1 MTDLIARLRLEAT
14 AGNLPAV
21 AGQTRNAVDGVRDAV
36 QRTGPAM
43 ASAEAGANRLAGGLD
58 RAGDQAQRFETRMGG
73 AGRSVSLLNSLLGGA
88 ALGAFANDI
97 SKAAFAAG
105 GLEMGLGAV
114 TGGAAQAKGELA
126 FVRDEAGRLGLIA
139 QTTAKDF
146 MDLAAATNETKLAG
160 RDTREIWLATAEAG
174 MALGRTPEQV
184 GRGLGA
190 LQQIASKHIVS
201 MEEIRQ
207 QLAEAIPGAVQIAS
221 RAMGMG
227 SAAFNE
233 LVESGKLTADVFLPK
248 FAAQLR
254 SEYGPAIENYL
265 TTPLGMARQ
274 EIGKTGT
281 SLNDLRAATGEGF
294 LEGVTSGL
302 ASLNAELG
310 DGETAANAR
319 EIGMA
324 LGEGAAMAAEVV
336 AFLVDHVD
344 DLQMAMTAAAGVG
357 LVRMLVSTAQAAQ
370 QATAAYLAKGGA
382 ARASTLMAQQGLA
395 AEAAALGGVRGA
407 IIQAAAAEVAAA
419 QAVRS
424 GAVARELAA
433 KAAHDQARADL
444 ANIASSSTLAQRRA
458 ALAVAEAELAAARNA
473 SAAAAGR
480 VAVAEAGHARSLTV
494 MGQAAS
500 LAKGGM
506 GALLAMVGGP
516 WGAAFLA
523 AAAAVMW
530 TTNAIQA
537 QEKKFNDVNKAVAET
552 KAEYDALRAA
562 QQAVAGTGVQVISAQ
577 DQAAVAA
584 ASLTGEVDKLA
595 DAHWRAAAAAKAQIL
610 EILRLKA
617 LEAGDQAASAVENF
631 NTRRQGLRGQAYV
644 AMAGGGRAAAP
655 GQVAGLYES
664 ADAKAIKTEEFAT
677 MVAGGENARIAL
689 QTYQTEQ
696 ARDLSNYR
704 PETSTASGGGTK
716 DKNKGKTPRD
726 RVGDLRDDLRLE
738 EAALKSHAEAAL
750 AGERALDAWRIADAG
765 AQAVARAGLKE
776 TDAAAK
782 AIRDQAE
789 AVEKLAIADER
800 IEQAAA
806 FARSAQVDTEAL
818 KRRATAAAGGRTAL
832 EQLRVTEAGLDVL
845 RQARVDSLD
854 QLEGLERQ
862 AVQTA
867 LDAATARERE
877 AIATEK
883 AEAAGKSI
891 EDMDREIAAE
901 GRRQAAIG
909 RGIEAETAYVRA
921 EFIRQEVERAGLELT
936 DDAARAIIEKAD
948 ALFRLQA
955 ISDGSQMAADAE
967 RELRMMRLSN
977 REREIAV
984 RAETF
989 LAQLAAT
996 RLDLTEQERAA
1007 LADRAARAD
1016 LEAEETAAAI
1026 GRITTSLR
1034 DGFVKDGKLGME
1046 QIGDYAEERL
1056 RAAVYDAFLAKPID
1070 ILVNASVNIVN
1081 DLAKQFLSSAMGQG
1095 GLGGMLG
1102 GSGALAQMIPGI
1114 GQAVAVAAISSGLSG
1129 QIAAAM
1135 GGNSEKAS
1143 KWGILGMVPGLI
1155 AGLGDKADRPYARAD
1170 VEVRDGK
1177 FVLAGSQAADGG
1189 DKEGIAAA
1197 GKALADQLNALA
1209 KTFGLDLTKV
1219 AGLYTTLGKTQGGN
1233 AKALGGDGFFGGAVN
1248 GLGGLAGAGDIK
1260 GWTLGAGVKFSQ
1272 GQDAEEITEK
1282 IIHDTI
1288 LRAINAGASDLSEA
1302 ERRFVA
1308 AAESLDEAVAF
1319 IETSRGFAA
1328 SLDDMLLELLDPAEF
1343 ERKKALAAV
1352 EATYQSLK
1360 AEAEKMIG
1368 AGLVSADVLQKI
1380 EQLRKL
1386 QMDAALNGLNGAAA
1400 NPFADATSRLQ
1411 SWLDGLAVSDLAPGG
1426 PREQRSAAKEQY
1438 DRVLAQAKAG
1448 DSDALAELATYADRL
1463 LRADRQATGSA
1474 IERQKLYD
1482 LVTGDVK
1489 ALIGQISL
1497 GEALTPSAISGP
1509 IIAALAKSDTAL
1521 SDILMTLPPEMAAP
1535 LLAAIL
1541 REPDWAGMLLGE
1553 NAQVP
1558 PELRAL
1564 RDKVMAV
1571 APEAAGPIVAAVLAT
1586 PNWTAAMNAH
1596 LAAVPVSIETVKAAL
1611 AGLPVGIAGPILGAL
1626 AQTQNWEQA
1635 AVEYLKSVPPSLDL
1649 LAAVLAG
1656 QPPEV
1661 SGPIVDAIL
1670 RDPVWAGSMLD
1681 QLTALG
1687 ADLPATAAPILAA
1700 LLRTPE
1706 WGTATAAYLQTLPPS
1721 LDLLGRLLDGQPAAI
1736 TNPIVDAILRDP
1748 TWAGAMLSQLGKL
1761 GGDLPT
1767 IAAPII
1773 AALLQTPEWGAA
1785 TVAYLQGLPPSMDRL
1800 SAMLAGQPSA
1810 ISGPII
1816 AALLQTPGWGQT
1828 AISYLSG
1835 VTPSIEL
1842 LAEILDGQP
1851 REITDPIVAA
1861 LLQTPGWATAMVNY
1875 LAGLG
1880 IGGGAG
1886 GGAIGGGLSNAILGP
1901 LSELAG
1907 LQTNG
1912 HGGGS
1917 RPYTRADIVAQN
1929 GQWSVA
1935 GVDAADGGSR
1945 AIANQL
1951 GAAITE
1957 SLNAASALFGIN
1969 VSQLEGLYTTAGYV
1983 TGKNFKALGGAGYFG
1998 GDIKGGVDYYDQAG
2012 SDKKGNTVGSG
2023 VSFSKVGSAEAMAQ
2037 QVVWETIQRAIA
2049 AGASGLS
2056 SAQASQVSAAR
2067 SLEEA
2072 LAALTKTGAVIQAP
2086 VVSPGAGGAVT
2097 GGTTKAIENLTKSF
2111 ETRFSDLQA
2120 SLDRA
2125 LNDLADATAGG
2136 FEALAGV
2143 SVQQLDALKDT
2154 ASAQRVANAHMIA
2167 RQA

>member
-21 AGQTRNAVDGVRDAV
+21 AAQTRGAVDGVRDAV

-114 TGGAAQAKGELA
+114 TGGSVQAHAALG
-126 FVRDEAGRLGLIA
+126 FVRGEAGRLGLVA

-146 MDLAAATNETKLAG
+146 MDLAAATNGTGLAG
-160 RDTREIWLATAEAG
+160 EKTRQIWLATAEAG
-174 MALGRTPEQV
+174 MALGRSPEQV
-184 GRGLGA
+184 GRGLSA
-190 LQQIASKHIVS
+190 LQQIASKGVVS
-201 MEEIRQ
+201 MEEVRQ

-227 SAAFNE
+227 SAEFNK
-233 LVESGKLTADVFLPK
+233 LVESGKLTAEDFLPK

-254 SEYGPAIENYL
+254 REYGPAIENYL

-319 EIGMA
+319 EIGLA

-357 LVRMLVSTAQAAQ
+357 LARGLVSTAQAAQ

-407 IIQAAAAEVAAA
+407 VIQAAAAEVAAA
-419 QAVRS
+419 QAIRS

-433 KAAHDQARADL
+433 KAAYDQARADL
-444 ANIASSSTLAQRRA
+444 ANVASSSTLAQRRA
-458 ALAVAEAELAAARNA
+458 ALAVAEAELAAARTA

-480 VAVAEAGHARSLTV
+480 VAVAEAGHARSMTL

-506 GALLAMVGGP
+506 GGLLAMVGGP

-523 AAAAVMW
+523 AGAAVWFVKDALDKYVARVLTAESNTKAYAEAMLDASKYLREAGEQAQQFGAENSGAVGG
-530 TTNAIQA
+530 TNALTSATASLTA
-537 QEKKFNDVNKAVAET
+537 QTFALANARAEATRQGLLGAHARLQEEKAQLSRSNPVQGAVGATLGFMQEHGL
-552 KAEYDALRAA
+552 AIGGM
-562 QQAVAGTGVQVISAQ
+562 AGLPGGIR
-577 DQAAVAA
+577 AAVAPDNSKRIA
-584 ASLTGEVDKLA
+584 EIDTQSTNLM
-595 DAHWRAAAAAKAQIL
+595 AAAIGVLLDPKSNVVD
-610 EILRLKA
+610 
-617 LEAGDQAASAVENF
+617 GASA
-631 NTRRQGLRGQAYV
+631 
-644 AMAGGGRAAAP
+644 
-655 GQVAGLYES
+655 S
-664 ADAKAIKTEEFAT
+664 
-677 MVAGGENARIAL
+677 
-689 QTYQTEQ
+689 
-696 ARDLSNYR
+696 S
-704 PETSTASGGGTK
+704 ASGGT
-716 DKNKGKTPRD
+716 DKNKGRNKRD

-765 AQAVARAGLKE
+765 AQAVARAGLNE

-806 FARSAQVDTEAL
+806 FARSAQADTEAL

-901 GRRQAAIG
+901 GRRQAAIR
-909 RGIEAETAYVRA
+909 RGIEAEVAYARA

-936 DDAARAIIEKAD
+936 DDAARAIIEKAE

-955 ISDGSQMAADAE
+955 LSDGSQMAADAE

-1095 GLGGMLG
+1095 GLGSLLG
-1102 GSGALAQMIPGI
+1102 GSGAFAQMIPGI

-1143 KWGILGMVPGLI
+1143 KWGVLGMVPGLI

-1282 IIHDTI
+1282 IIRDTI

-1368 AGLVSADVLQKI
+1368 AGLISADVLQKI

-1386 QMDAALNGLNGAAA
+1386 QMDAALSGLNGAAS

-1596 LAAVPVSIETVKAAL
+1596 LASVPVSIETVKAAL

-1687 ADLPATAAPILAA
+1687 ADLPAAAAPIVAA

-1706 WGTATAAYLQTLPPS
+1706 WGAATAAYLQTLPPS
-1721 LDLLGRLLDGQPAAI
+1721 LDLLGRLLDGQPAQI
-1736 TNPIVDAILRDP
+1736 TNPIVEAILRDP

-1842 LAEILDGQP
+1842 LAGILDGQP

-1998 GDIKGGVDYYDQAG
+1998 GDIKGAVDYYGQAG

-2023 VSFSKVGSAEAMAQ
+2023 VSFSQVGSAEAMAQ

-2067 SLEEA
+2067 NLEEA
-2072 LAALTKTGAVIQAP
+2072 LAALTKTGGVIQAP
-2086 VVSPGAGGAVT
+2086 VVSPGAGGSVT
-2097 GGTTKAIENLTKSF
+2097 GGTTNAVETLRRDLVAGLGALKTSF
-2111 ETRFSDLQA
+2111 EARFE
-2120 SLDRA
+2120 
-2125 LNDLADATAGG
+2125 DLATATSEG
-2136 FEALAGV
+2136 FSGLAGV
-2143 SVQQLDALKDT
+2143 SSNQLQAINDLV
-2154 ASAQRVANAHMIA
+2154 SSQRVANAHA
-2167 RQA
+2167 QAKSV